1 VVLLS
6 FLGWV
11 VVYADRSI
19 LSPALPFIHAEWD
32 VDETTLGA
40 IVSVFFVTYAL
51 VQIPVGILSD
61 RWRRRLWF
69 LVPGFILFGLSTLAS
84 GFAPSP
90 GFLLLA
96 SALTGLGQGVYY
108 PTEFALAT
116 EVIPHRRRAIA
127 TSLINSG
134 QAVGITVGLLFAGA
148 MAPTGGNGWR
158 IPFWVM
164 AIPTIAVGL
173 AFLGG
178 IRRDHDRRRLAPTRS
193 ETAPAP
199 TGSMWSLRVVLLH
212 AVNFCSNFG
221 FFSILT
227 WLPFYLGRERGFP
240 AGDTGWISSLVPWAA
255 VVGGVAM
262 SWLADRARN
271 RKVVA
276 IVMLPLCGISLT
288 VIPIESTPVLFG
300 ALLLYGLMGKLALDP
315 ILAAMLADSV
325 APRQYGSVFGVF
337 NFSAMLASI
346 IGPFAM
352 GWLASG
358 ATGLGMDAG
367 FYAAAGLIWL
377 AFVLVLLMPRANV
390 RRAR

>member
-1 VVLLS
+1 MVLLS

-19 LSPALPFIHAEWD
+19 LSPALPFIQAEWD

-40 IVSVFFVTYAL
+40 IVSVFFITYAA
-51 VQIPVGILSD
+51 VQIPIGILSD
-61 RWRRRLWF
+61 RWRRRLRF
-69 LVPGFILFGLSTLAS
+69 LVPGFVLFGISTMLS

-90 GFLLLA
+90 MFLLLA
-96 SALTGLGQGVYY
+96 SAVTGIGQGAYY

-134 QAVGITVGLLFAGA
+134 QAVGITIGLLFAGV
-148 MAPTGGNGWR
+148 MTTTGPHGWR

-164 AIPTIAVGL
+164 ALPTVAVGV
-173 AFLGG
+173 AFLFG
-178 IRRDHDRRRLAPTRS
+178 IRRDHDHRILAPPHAERV
-193 ETAPAP
+193 AAP
-199 TGSMWSLRVVLLH
+199 TAGLWSTRVVLLH

-221 FFSILT
+221 FFIILT
-227 WLPFYLGRERGFP
+227 WLPFYLSRERGFP
-240 AGDTGWISSLVPWAA
+240 AGETGWISSLVPWAA

-262 SWLADRARN
+262 SWLADRSRN
-271 RKVVA
+271 RKIVA
-276 IVMLPLCGISLT
+276 AVMLPLCALSLT
-288 VIPIESTPVLFG
+288 VIPIESTPLLFA

-325 APRQYGSVFGVF
+325 PSHQYGSVFGVF
-337 NFSAMLASI
+337 NFSAMTASI
-346 IGPFAM
+346 IGPYVM

-358 ATGLGMDAG
+358 AAGSGMNTG
-367 FYAAAGLIWL
+367 FYMAAGLIWL
-377 AFVLVLLMPRANV
+377 AFALVLMMPTA
-390 RRAR
+390 RARPAA